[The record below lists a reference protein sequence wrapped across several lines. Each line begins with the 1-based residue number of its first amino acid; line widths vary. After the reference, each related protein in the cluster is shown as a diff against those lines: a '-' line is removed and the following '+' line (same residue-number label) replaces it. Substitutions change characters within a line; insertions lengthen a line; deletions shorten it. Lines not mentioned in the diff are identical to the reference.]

1 MSIKIMIQRYIP
13 FAFIPKIIMNMNS
26 FASNVNYNIESNPK
40 NLIAMFSLNSD
51 TFELMLLAAV

>member
-1 MSIKIMIQRYIP
+1 MIQRYIP